1 MFNSIELH
9 NSLDSILMI
18 VLCYEIYRT
27 NVLPFQYFCNE
38 NLATFLFNHMT
49 TTLKP
54 QFINDAKGKRSFVI
68 LTAKEF
74 DAIIEELEDAEDV
87 RLYNEAKKEDTG
99 ERIPIDE
106 AFTMIENK
114 RNGKNNGV
122 SR

>member
-1 MFNSIELH
+1 
-9 NSLDSILMI
+9 
-18 VLCYEIYRT
+18 
-27 NVLPFQYFCNE
+27 
-38 NLATFLFNHMT
+38 MT
-49 TTLKP
+49 TPLKP

-74 DAIIEELEDAEDV
+74 DAIIEELEDAEDE

>member
-9 NSLDSILMI
+9 NSLDSTLMI

-99 ERIPIDE
+99 ERILFSE
-106 AFTMIENK
+106 YV
-114 RNGKNNGV
+114 KNREMKNA
-122 SR
+122 